1 MTGTTGSVASGR
13 ISYSLGLEGPALT
26 VDTACSSSLV
36 TVHLAA
42 QALRRGECDTAL
54 AGGVTVMAKA
64 APFIS
69 FSLQRGLAPDGICKS
84 YGDGADGTVWSEG
97 VGVLVLE
104 RLSRARAQGRRIL
117 ALVRGSAV
125 NQDGAS
131 NGLAAPNG
139 PAQQRV
145 IRAALADARISAAD
159 VDMVEGHGTG
169 TVLGD
174 PIEVQA
180 LLSTYGQARPG
191 ADRPLWLGSIKSNMG
206 HTQAAAGV
214 AGIIKTVLALRN
226 EMLPRTLNSE
236 QPTNHVDWSEGNVRL
251 LAEATPWP
259 RRELPRRAGVSSF
272 GISGTNAHVIIE
284 EPDADEEPND
294 VAARRIVPPLIPWVV
309 SGRTAAAVP
318 AQAERLLAFLK
329 QHPDADPA
337 DVGYSLTAT
346 RSAFDHRAVVLGAD
360 RDELRSALE
369 ILAAQ
374 KESATVM
381 RGVAGRD
388 VRTAVLFPGQGAQR
402 TSMGIQLYRAYPAF
416 AETFDEVCTQ
426 FDAANRD
433 WDARLREVIFAEPGT
448 PEAAL
453 LDRTEYTQPALF
465 AIEVALFRL
474 LQTWGV
480 CPDYLVGHSIGEI
493 AAAFVAGVWSL
504 ADACALVA
512 ARGRLMQALP
522 EGGAMV
528 SVTAVEAEVTELI
541 ADRADRVG
549 IAAVNGPSSLVL
561 SGDADVV
568 EEIAALLV
576 ARGAKAK
583 RLDVSHAFHSPRMEP
598 MLADFERV
606 CAGLTYHK
614 ATIPIISTVTGEPAT
629 DDELT
634 SPAYWV
640 RQVRQPVRFKAAAE
654 RLIGVER
661 VTVAWEAGPGATL
674 TALVQQTAT
683 CADLPA
689 PTVKPVLRAPGTDG
703 EVIGLFGA
711 LASVY
716 CAGAHVNW
724 TEVFAGTGAVA
735 VDLPTYPFQWQT
747 YWLQSAG
754 VADVRQSGLE
764 DAGHPLLGAVVRLP
778 ESDEIVCTGRLS
790 LRSHAWLADHEIAGT
805 VLLPGT
811 AFVDMALHVG
821 ALVDCGRLTELT
833 LQAPLPLPATGGV
846 ELRVVVATAQDSG
859 ARSLTVFARPQAD
872 TEADGRAEW
881 VCHAVGVVE
890 PAPEAVSETTG
901 TDFAVWPPPG
911 AEPVELAGGYDD
923 LAEAGYRYG
932 PVFRGLTALWRRD
945 GDLFAEVD
953 LPEQARSSAEG
964 FGLHPALLDAALHAI
979 ALGGPGHN
987 DDGDVSVPF
996 SWEGV
1001 TLHAVGASSL
1011 RVRLSAPSPDRI
1023 TLALAD
1029 TAGGPFAEVSAL
1041 ALRALPRESLAMKST
1056 AGADLLGVTWIPV
1069 PQAET
1074 DTRDATWSVSDD
1086 ADEPGVERVTVAGQT
1101 AVVVCAPAGET
1112 TCDTPESVREGVNGL
1127 MARVQQLLVAQA
1139 AAERVLVVVTRHAV
1153 AVHGAEDPELAGATA
1168 WGLLRSAQSEY
1179 PGRIRLLDIDDWADF
1194 RGAVEQALTV
1204 AGEPQLAQRRGGL
1217 YAARVSRSGADLVEE
1232 GAARDAGA
1240 WRLQP
1245 LGKGT
1250 LTGNNLS
1257 LIADPDSAAPL
1268 AEGQVRVAVRAAGV
1282 NFRDVLIVLGMYPDP
1297 DAPIGGEGAG
1307 VVLEVASDV
1316 TDFAPGDRVF
1326 GFLPVVGSTAVV
1338 DRRLV
1343 APIPRG
1349 WSFAQAAAAPVV
1361 FATAYFASGRPR
1373 RIAGRRDAAAACGDR
1388 RRRHGGGAVGP
1399 APGRGAL
1406 CHRQR
1411 AEVGGA
1417 ARHGIRRRAH
1427 RRLAHARLRTA
1438 VPGGHRRARRGC
1450 RARFARQRIRGR
1462 LAASA
1467 AAGRPL
1473 HRDGHDRSP

>member
-1 MTGTTGSVASGR
+1 MAEANNDNGAVGLREQLGHRPLDEQRRLMRELVVREVAAVLGGIGPEVVDVSTSFRDLGFDSRSAVTLRDRLRTASGVELTAAVAFDYPTVERLAELLRTRLVGVDGDPVGSGHIPVTAGDGDEPIAIIGMACRYPGGIASPEDLWSMLVESREVISEFPPERGWDDLYDPEPGVGGKTYVRSGGFLAGAAEFDADFFGISPREALAIDPQQRLLLEVSWEALEHARIDPISMHGSRTGVYAGMFYTDYADDTAPAELAGYLMTGMTGSVASGR

-69 FSLQRGLAPDGICKS
+69 FSMQRGLAPDGICKS

-117 ALVRGSAV
+117 ALVRGSAL

-541 ADRADRVG
+541 ADRADRVS

-583 RLDVSHAFHSPRMEP
+583 RLEVSHAFHSPRMEP
-598 MLADFERV
+598 ILADFERV

-629 DDELT
+629 DDELS

-654 RLIGVER
+654 RVIGVER
-661 VTVAWEAGPGATL
+661 VTVAWEAGPGAAL

-716 CAGAHVNW
+716 CAGA
-724 TEVFAGTGAVA
+724 
-735 VDLPTYPFQWQT
+735 
-747 YWLQSAG
+747 
-754 VADVRQSGLE
+754 
-764 DAGHPLLGAVVRLP
+764 
-778 ESDEIVCTGRLS
+778 
-790 LRSHAWLADHEIAGT
+790 
-805 VLLPGT
+805 
-811 AFVDMALHVG
+811 
-821 ALVDCGRLTELT
+821 
-833 LQAPLPLPATGGV
+833 
-846 ELRVVVATAQDSG
+846 
-859 ARSLTVFARPQAD
+859 
-872 TEADGRAEW
+872 
-881 VCHAVGVVE
+881 
-890 PAPEAVSETTG
+890 
-901 TDFAVWPPPG
+901 
-911 AEPVELAGGYDD
+911 
-923 LAEAGYRYG
+923 
-932 PVFRGLTALWRRD
+932 
-945 GDLFAEVD
+945 
-953 LPEQARSSAEG
+953 
-964 FGLHPALLDAALHAI
+964 
-979 ALGGPGHN
+979 
-987 DDGDVSVPF
+987 
-996 SWEGV
+996 
-1001 TLHAVGASSL
+1001 
-1011 RVRLSAPSPDRI
+1011 
-1023 TLALAD
+1023 
-1029 TAGGPFAEVSAL
+1029 
-1041 ALRALPRESLAMKST
+1041 
-1056 AGADLLGVTWIPV
+1056 
-1069 PQAET
+1069 
-1074 DTRDATWSVSDD
+1074 
-1086 ADEPGVERVTVAGQT
+1086 
-1101 AVVVCAPAGET
+1101 
-1112 TCDTPESVREGVNGL
+1112 
-1127 MARVQQLLVAQA
+1127 
-1139 AAERVLVVVTRHAV
+1139 
-1153 AVHGAEDPELAGATA
+1153 
-1168 WGLLRSAQSEY
+1168 
-1179 PGRIRLLDIDDWADF
+1179 
-1194 RGAVEQALTV
+1194 
-1204 AGEPQLAQRRGGL
+1204 
-1217 YAARVSRSGADLVEE
+1217 
-1232 GAARDAGA
+1232 
-1240 WRLQP
+1240 
-1245 LGKGT
+1245 
-1250 LTGNNLS
+1250 
-1257 LIADPDSAAPL
+1257 
-1268 AEGQVRVAVRAAGV
+1268 
-1282 NFRDVLIVLGMYPDP
+1282 
-1297 DAPIGGEGAG
+1297 
-1307 VVLEVASDV
+1307 
-1316 TDFAPGDRVF
+1316 
-1326 GFLPVVGSTAVV
+1326 
-1338 DRRLV
+1338 
-1343 APIPRG
+1343 
-1349 WSFAQAAAAPVV
+1349 
-1361 FATAYFASGRPR
+1361 
-1373 RIAGRRDAAAACGDR
+1373 
-1388 RRRHGGGAVGP
+1388 
-1399 APGRGAL
+1399 
-1406 CHRQR
+1406 
-1411 AEVGGA
+1411 
-1417 ARHGIRRRAH
+1417 
-1427 RRLAHARLRTA
+1427 
-1438 VPGGHRRARRGC
+1438 
-1450 RARFARQRIRGR
+1450 
-1462 LAASA
+1462 
-1467 AAGRPL
+1467 
-1473 HRDGHDRSP
+1473 